1 MFWIL
6 LGQPFDYL
14 SPVEVGVEDYVEYVT
29 AGAYLFN
36 TYTLRFERI
45 PVKFLVERVDSQ
57 ALAEGDFDVMLIYPV
72 YGDEIRI
79 LMDGDERKE
88 FRKILGEFPGVA
100 GRQFPNGHIIGI
112 LEDIR
117 TFPYSRYRNVVPSV
131 LNGSD
136 DTDLQFMYFRDGDS
150 TYLVIHSGEIPADV
164 DYQIQP
170 YDYFMLYL
178 SVEDV
183 GEFMDALEE
192 EFIFKR
198 ASSLSH

>member
-14 SPVEVGVEDYVEYVT
+14 SPVEIGAEDYVEYAV
-29 AGAYLFN
+29 AGASLFN
-36 TYTLRFERI
+36 NYTLRFERI

-57 ALAEGDFDVMLIYPV
+57 SLVEGDFDVMVIYPV

-79 LMDGDERKE
+79 LLDGDERKE
-88 FRKILGEFPGVA
+88 FRKILRRFFDNKD
-100 GRQFPNGHIIGI
+100 RKLPNGHIIGI

-117 TFPYSRYRNVVPSV
+117 TFPYSRYRNIIPSL

-136 DTDLQFMYFRDGDS
+136 DTDLQFIYFRDGDS

-178 SVEDV
+178 SSEDV
-183 GEFMDALEE
+183 REFMDALNE
-192 EFIFKR
+192 EFILKR
-198 ASSLSH
+198 AKSMSH